1 MSILRSY
8 VVVMPDSGMFIVLN
22 RDMSF
27 VFTYVQA
34 VSQNRTLPGTNR
46 NKGVYSDFFIVGEKY
61 GAVNGPAHDL
71 PEFRPTPAFNL
82 YRKNNFPQNH
92 NKHFQNKLTVEFN
105 VGFKQYYFDGEK
117 RY

>member
-71 PEFRPTPAFNL
+71 PEFRPTPHLIYIGKIIF
-82 YRKNNFPQNH
+82 RKTTTNISRIN
-92 NKHFQNKLTVEFN
+92 
-105 VGFKQYYFDGEK
+105 
-117 RY
+117 